1 MIKRRTKRVLNSIKE
16 FLTGET
22 FKIILIGLSIG
33 IAGIACFWAYI
44 MTVFT
49 NDLVEKVQLLEDE
62 NTYLKEDVGDCG
74 IDANYYRML
83 YEEMEDTLRH
93 YQENN
98 DNE

>member
-1 MIKRRTKRVLNSIKE
+1 MKENVKRLLKKLKS
-16 FLTGET
+16 FLSGDV
-22 FKIILIGLSIG
+22 FKVILIGLSIG

-62 NTYLKEDVGDCG
+62 NTYLKEDVRECG

-98 DNE
+98 ENE